1 MSILQ
6 PFFCN
11 HIPATLKISAL
22 LLSFCLFAPLAFG
35 QGTGHDHQA
44 EIFLGFSV
52 LNAQPDSLLDSFSM
66 NGGHVEVFVP
76 FSRKFGAVLD
86 VSGHTG
92 TVDAP
97 VNIFGV
103 SEIELNQF
111 AILTGIRYEGFQWK
125 SLQGAFRLLV
135 GAATGSVKTDL
146 SDELWV
152 ESTNFA
158 AAFGGSLTLALSDL
172 ISLRLIQPN
181 LLVTTFGGES
191 QTSKR
196 FSAGLVVNVNR

>member
-1 MSILQ
+1 MK
-6 PFFCN
+6 
-11 HIPATLKISAL
+11 IPAL
-22 LLSFCLFAPLAFG
+22 LLSFCLFAPLASG

-52 LNAQPDSLLDSFSM
+52 LNAQPDSLLDSFNMS
-66 NGGHVEVFVP
+66 GGHIEVFVP

-86 VSGHTG
+86 ISGHTG

-97 VNIFGV
+97 TNIFGV
-103 SEIELNQF
+103 SEIELTQF

-135 GAATGSVKTDL
+135 GASTGSVKTDL
-146 SDELWV
+146 SDALWI

-181 LLVTTFGGES
+181 LLLTTFGGES
-191 QTSKR
+191 QISRRLST
-196 FSAGLVVNVNR
+196 GLVVNINQ